1 MLLENYKIFVYSVK
15 RDKNWFLSN
24 LYKFYDFWKDVD
36 FYKNNKDKFDKD
48 IQTKKKKTIPK
59 NQICMISD
67 SDSETEEKNKIMKET
82 CMIIDSDSDN
92 EIKSP
97 KKETTKMD
105 IDSTN
110 LDIDLIVNDL

>member
-1 MLLENYKIFVYSVK
+1 
-15 RDKNWFLSN
+15 
-24 LYKFYDFWKDVD
+24 
-36 FYKNNKDKFDKD
+36 
-48 IQTKKKKTIPK
+48 
-59 NQICMISD
+59 MISD
-67 SDSETEEKNKIMKET
+67 SDSETEEKIKYGKT

-105 IDSTN
+105 IDSNN